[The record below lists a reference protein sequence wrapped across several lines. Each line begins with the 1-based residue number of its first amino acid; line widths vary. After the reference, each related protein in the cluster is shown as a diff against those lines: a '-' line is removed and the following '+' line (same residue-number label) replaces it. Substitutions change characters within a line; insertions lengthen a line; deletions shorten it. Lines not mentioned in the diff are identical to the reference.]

1 MKTPVNPFKLC
12 FLISLSF
19 LICQNAFSQEKK
31 IPLYDGPAPG
41 SESWNWDEDVYD
53 SPIWQ
58 TRVVY
63 NVTKPSLTLF
73 SPNPAL
79 KNGTAIIVCPGG
91 GFYGLSINSEGYWV
105 AKYLADKGITVFV
118 LEYRLSHS
126 LTKDPV
132 KENMTISSNQHSAV
146 RANTIPFAVADGRA
160 AIAYVR
166 NHAAEYGVKPNQIG
180 IIGFSAGGTVAA
192 STAYNYSPENKPDF
206 AAPVYAFM
214 PPELQ
219 GTIASDAPPLFL
231 VAATNDQLGLATH
244 SVDIYSK
251 WLASKHSA
259 ELHMY
264 AQGGH
269 GFGLKHQNLP
279 TDTWIDR
286 FADWLGLLGYLKPLK

>member
-1 MKTPVNPFKLC
+1 MKNRFLC
-12 FLISLSF
+12 QILILASLV
-19 LICQNAFSQEKK
+19 LITRYSAFSQEKK

-41 SESWNWDEDVYD
+41 TESWNWDEGVYD

-73 SPNPAL
+73 SPNPN
-79 KNGTAIIVCPGG
+79 KKTSTAVIVCPGG

-105 AKYLADKGITVFV
+105 AKYLAEKGITVFV

-126 LTKDPV
+126 LTNDPV
-132 KENMTISSNQHSAV
+132 KENSDASASQHNVV
-146 RANTIPFAVADGRA
+146 RAGVIPFAVADGKA

-166 NHAAEYGVKPNQIG
+166 KHASEYGIKSDQIG

-192 STAYNYSPENKPDF
+192 SSAYNYTPENKPNF
-206 AAPVYAFM
+206 CAPIYAFM
-214 PPELQ
+214 PSGLQ
-219 GTIASDAPPLFL
+219 GTIAEDAPPLFL
-231 VAATNDQLGLATH
+231 VAATNDQLGLASH
-244 SVDIYSK
+244 SVDLYSK

-269 GFGLKHQNLP
+269 GFGLRHQNLP

-286 FADWLGLLGYLKPLK
+286 FADWLGLLGYLKTS